1 MSEELTIDNIQDLII
16 VIRETPV
23 IIDSDVARLYGVE
36 TKRVNEAVKNNPDKF
51 PQGFI
56 LELDKNELDNLRTK
70 NSSANAV
77 ENNSKNLQ
85 SKNLTANL
93 SKTRVNPKVFT
104 EQGLYMLA
112 TILKSKQATK
122 TTLQIITTFAKIRS
136 LKQDFN
142 QILNEEN
149 EDKKN
154 TIGAKFSA
162 GLMDLFLD
170 EGLENKS
177 SETKIKFSMFGM
189 SLEKSIKKSK

>member
-1 MSEELTIDNIQDLII
+1 MSEELTLDNIQDLII
-16 VIRETPV
+16 VIREIPV